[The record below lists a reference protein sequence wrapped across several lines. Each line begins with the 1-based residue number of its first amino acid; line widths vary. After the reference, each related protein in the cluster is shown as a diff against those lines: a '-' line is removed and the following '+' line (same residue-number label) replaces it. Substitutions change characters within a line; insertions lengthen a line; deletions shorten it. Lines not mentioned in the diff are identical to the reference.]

1 MSSITTKDREDIKNE
16 FKIKDNI
23 PIVLATFHPLTLD
36 FDRTKKETN
45 AFFNA
50 LKNFSNKYEACIF
63 ITSPNSDNGNEF
75 ITKKINNVLSEMPNT
90 LFIESLGGFRYQTL
104 MSFASKRKVIVCGN
118 SSSIIK
124 EAPFFNAH
132 SLNVGTRQMG
142 RDSASTQLNCEAN
155 EEIIFQK
162 LQMIISSE
170 VSDSQNPYFVKGS
183 SDKVINFILDVFKKN
198 TKEKILNKKW
208 NFKIN

>member
-1 MSSITTKDREDIKNE
+1 
-16 FKIKDNI
+16 
-23 PIVLATFHPLTLD
+23 
-36 FDRTKKETN
+36 
-45 AFFNA
+45 
-50 LKNFSNKYEACIF
+50 
-63 ITSPNSDNGNEF
+63 
-75 ITKKINNVLSEMPNT
+75 
-90 LFIESLGGFRYQTL
+90 
-104 MSFASKRKVIVCGN
+104 
-118 SSSIIK
+118 
-124 EAPFFNAH
+124 
-132 SLNVGTRQMG
+132 MG